1 MEDIQS
7 AGVLR
12 AGYSAQCQ
20 SVSAVSAGVSFAQ
33 AMQDA
38 VERTQQIRFSRHA
51 AERMSERNL
60 TLEGNGMQKL
70 SSAVDAAASSGQ
82 RDSLVLMQG
91 LAFIVDVP
99 GRTVVTAMPVADAQN
114 SVFTHI
120 DGAVIA

>member
-1 MEDIQS
+1 MADIES
-7 AGVLR
+7 TGALR
-12 AGYSAQCQ
+12 AGYAAAYQ
-20 SVSAVSAGVSFAQ
+20 SVSSASAQASFAQ
-33 AMQDA
+33 AMQQA
-38 VERTQQIRFSRHA
+38 VERTQQVHFSRHA

-60 TLEGNGMQKL
+60 TLADDGMQKL